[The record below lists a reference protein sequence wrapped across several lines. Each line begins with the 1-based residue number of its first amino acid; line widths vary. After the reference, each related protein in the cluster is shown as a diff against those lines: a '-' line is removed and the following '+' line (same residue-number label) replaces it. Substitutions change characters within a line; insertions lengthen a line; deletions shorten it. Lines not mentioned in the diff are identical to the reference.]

1 MRGDANARWNACVV
15 GHASFLSQDRRR
27 LQRTVHY
34 FSQKRKIA
42 SRPRLADVLHLE
54 SNQSFTP
61 GIGRDKTPL
70 ADATTI
76 CHASGAPVLWCTN
89 PRRVLLL
96 LLLLLLL
103 L

>member
-1 MRGDANARWNACVV
+1 MRGDANARD
-15 GHASFLSQDRRR
+15 GTHASSDMHRSSPKTEDVYSALYTTLAKNARSQ
-27 LQRTVHY
+27 VG
-34 FSQKRKIA
+34 
-42 SRPRLADVLHLE
+42 LADVLHLE